1 MKADL
6 CTLSSAAKKNG
17 LERDGD
23 DMKVVITGGAGFLG
37 KKLARRILQQGALA
51 GPDGRPERLSELLLF
66 DVGKASGPG
75 LDDPRVKTLAGDIA
89 NFATVQ
95 SIVQGAATVFHFAA
109 VVSAGAEADFDLGY
123 RVNLDGTRNVLEACR
138 ALGTNPRVVFTSS
151 LAAYGGDLPPAVTDD
166 TPLTPQT
173 SYGAQKSIGEF
184 LIRDYTRKGFL
195 RGTAVRL
202 PTICVRTGL
211 PNKAAST
218 WASSVVREPLTGIDV
233 VCPVTPQTIMVVLS
247 PRKTVDAFVRLHDL
261 PADAFGPG
269 RTLLAERHQRHGQGA
284 RAGGR
289 PPCRQPQG
297 RQGDLAARSGDPED
311 LRRLAPGHRLEAFP
325 HAGFRDG
332 PRSRRG
338 RAQLHRRRPRR
349 ADEDRDSDGGIAAAA
364 VIPMARHARGLS
376 APQHPPAV
384 LQMRATAPR
393 RGGCASCA
401 SAAARCRGR
410 RSRRRRRQSR

>member
-1 MKADL
+1 
-6 CTLSSAAKKNG
+6 
-17 LERDGD
+17 
-23 DMKVVITGGAGFLG
+23 MKVVITGGAGFLG

-151 LAAYGGDLPPAVTDD
+151 LAAFGGDLPPAVTDD

-184 LIRDYTRKGFL
+184 LVRDYTRKGFL

-269 RTLLAERHQRHGQGA
+269 RTLLLNGINVTARELEQAVGRH
-284 RAGGR
+284 AGNRKVGKVVWQHD
-289 PPCRQPQG
+289 PAIQKICDGWPQG
-297 RQGDLAARSGDPED
+297 IDSRRSRSAR
-311 LRRLAPGHRLEAFP
+311 
-325 HAGFRDG
+325 FRDG

-349 ADEDRDSDGGIAAAA
+349 ADEDRQGGVRWRRAAASGA
-364 VIPMARHARGLS
+364 HPELARVARPAYRPATS
-376 APQHPPAV
+376 ASRSADA
-384 LQMRATAPR
+384 ATAPR

-410 RSRRRRRQSR
+410 RSGRRRRHSR